1 MLSVGPVEY
10 DSHVPLA
17 PKTTL
22 GVGGNAEQFLLAAS
36 VQSVTDAVSRAD
48 ARGMPVHVLGGGSNV
63 VVSDEG
69 VPGLVVEIGTQ
80 GIEWVAQ
87 GQHVLA
93 NVQAGENWDGFARI
107 AVEKNLAGV
116 ECLSGIPGRVG
127 ATPIQNVGA
136 YGQDVSETIE
146 NVRCWDRRESEV
158 VDLSR
163 RECEFAYRASRFK
176 TREPNRY
183 VVLSVTFR
191 LARGGAPGLRYAEL
205 QRALGE
211 ASTSATLQQVRD
223 AVLGLRRGKSMVV
236 DPDDPLSRSCGSFF
250 VNPVVSEAKAESIAA
265 GATDA
270 DGMPRYPQADGSVK
284 LSAGWLIERAG
295 FARGTQLGA
304 AQVSDKHALALV
316 AGAGATTHDVLA
328 LAVKVRDAVQA
339 RFDIQLV
346 AEPVMWGFSE
356 LRGGLP
362 QSQGDPTQP

>member
-1 MLSVGPVEY
+1 MLSVGPVDY
-10 DSHVPLA
+10 DGHVPLA

-22 GVGGNAEQFLLAAS
+22 GVGGTAEQFLLATS
-36 VQSVTDAVSRAD
+36 VESVTDALSRAD
-48 ARGMPVHVLGGGSNV
+48 ARRMPVHVLGGGSNV
-63 VVSDEG
+63 VVSDDG
-69 VPGLVVEIGTQ
+69 VAGLVVEMGVK
-80 GIEWVAQ
+80 GIEWAAQ

-93 NVQAGENWDGFARI
+93 NVQAGEDWDGFVRV

-146 NVRCWDRRESEV
+146 NVRCWDRQEGEI

-163 RECEFAYRASRFK
+163 RECEFSYRASRFK
-176 TREPNRY
+176 TRQPNRY

-191 LARGGAPGLRYAEL
+191 LARGGAPTLRYAEL
-205 QRALGE
+205 QRVLRD
-211 ASTSATLQQVRD
+211 ASKSATLQQVRD
-223 AVLGLRRGKSMVV
+223 TVLGLRRGKSMVV
-236 DPDDPLSRSCGSFF
+236 DPDDPFSRSCGSFF
-250 VNPVVSEAKAESIAA
+250 VNPIVSEAKAESVAA
-265 GATDA
+265 ATGDT

-295 FARGTQLGA
+295 FVRGTQLGA
-304 AQVSDKHALALV
+304 ARVSDKHALALV
-316 AGAGATTHDVLA
+316 AEAGAAARDVLA
-328 LAVKVRDAVQA
+328 LAVKVRDAVQT
-339 RFDIQLV
+339 RFDVQLI

-362 QSQGDPTQP
+362 HLQGNPTQP